1 MVKIGV
7 TGAAGKLGHV
17 AVQEF
22 LEHGYEVV
30 GVDAVAHPPN
40 LPRVWSRPDF
50 VYLRADLEDYGQ
62 ALDVLAGVDSV
73 VHLANIPA
81 PGLRPPVRTFTANT
95 VMNANVFFA
104 AAQLGMRRV
113 VWASSETTLGLNFE
127 EQPPRYVPL
136 DEEHYPIPTSTYAL
150 SKVVSEV
157 VAEHVAGWSG
167 IPFLGLRL
175 SNVIGEGD
183 YPAFPTFWDDPRS
196 RQFNLWSY
204 IDARDA
210 ATACRLALE
219 SHVTGARS
227 YIIVA
232 GDTVMTTPSEQLLD
246 SAFPGVPRRRPVPG
260 TQALMS
266 GDRARAEL
274 GFEPSHSWREHVH
287 EA

>member
-1 MVKIGV
+1 MTKICV

-62 ALDVLAGVDSV
+62 TLDALAGVEAV

-81 PGLRPPVRTFTANT
+81 PGLLPPVRTFTANS

-104 AAQLGMRRV
+104 AAQLALRKV

-127 EQPPRYVPL
+127 EHPPRYVPL
-136 DEEHYPIPTSTYAL
+136 DEDHYPIPTSTYAL
-150 SKVVSEV
+150 SKVVGEV
-157 VAEHVAGWSG
+157 VAEHVAAWSG
-167 IPFLGLRL
+167 IPFLALRL
-175 SNVIGEGD
+175 SNVIAETD
-183 YPAFPTFWDDPRS
+183 YSMFPTFWDDFGIR
-196 RQFNLWSY
+196 RFNLWSY

-210 ATACRLALE
+210 AIACRLALE
-219 SHVTGARS
+219 SEVGGARS
-227 YIIVA
+227 YIIA
-232 GDTVMTTPSEQLLD
+232 APDTVMTTPSEQLMD
-246 SAFPGVPRRRPVPG
+246 AVFPAVPRRSPVTG
-260 TQALMS
+260 VQALMS
-266 GDRARAEL
+266 SERARTEL
-274 GFEPSHSWREHVH
+274 GFEPSHLWRDY
-287 EA
+287 APQP